1 MTTPTQ
7 TNSEAQ
13 QARAMMELAQ
23 ARTTAHIKVLKE
35 TVASQADEIIVLKI
49 DKTVNEEINVKL
61 QERLREAQQAALKL
75 QGDWKADHDAQA
87 TRIQELLAKIEA
99 MEADRVPVT
108 ADSPEPTSRRTR
120 QQRRAAPASSKGFD
134 STEGAGS

>member
-13 QARAMMELAQ
+13 QARALVELAQ
-23 ARTTAHIKVLKE
+23 ARTAAHVKVLKE
-35 TVASQADEIIVLKI
+35 TVSAQADEIIALRI
-49 DKTVNEEINVKL
+49 DKVINEDINVKL
-61 QERLREAQQAALKL
+61 QERLRDAQQAALKL

-108 ADSPEPTSRRTR
+108 ATSPEPTGKRARV
-120 QQRRAAPASSKGFD
+120 QRRAAPPSSEGFD
-134 STEGAGS
+134 STEGKGS

>member
-13 QARAMMELAQ
+13 QTRAMMELAQ

-35 TVASQADEIIVLKI
+35 TVSAQTDEIIALRI
-49 DKTVNEEINVKL
+49 DKVVNEEINIKL

-108 ADSPEPTSRRTR
+108 ATSPEPTGKRARV
-120 QQRRAAPASSKGFD
+120 QRRAAPPSSEGFD
-134 STEGAGS
+134 STEGKGS